1 MLLGMHQA
9 GHVGT
14 HERRAAATRRSALT
28 AAGLAVVGA
37 GVLGASA
44 CSPQKSP
51 QPSSPRLPDN
61 ALITLGVAAG
71 PPPTPSRV
79 GISSVLKIGRD
90 LYVIDCGLGSLNAF
104 TNAGLQFDD
113 LKAMFITHL
122 HTDHIVDYYNFF
134 LSGGF
139 LPHPVER
146 RSWSMVRA
154 QLGVCRQVKSATRIQ
169 PPSTPP
175 TRHRALPRP
184 PKRCIE
190 RSLTPAT
197 SSSATTALT
206 TLRTWLKSRRS
217 GYHQDRT
224 TATERQR

>member
-113 LKAMFITHL
+113 LDRRT
-122 HTDHIVDYYNFF
+122 
-134 LSGGF
+134 
-139 LPHPVER
+139 VE
-146 RSWSMVRA
+146 
-154 QLGVCRQVKSATRIQ
+154 L
-169 PPSTPP
+169 
-175 TRHRALPRP
+175 
-184 PKRCIE
+184 
-190 RSLTPAT
+190 
-197 SSSATTALT
+197 
-206 TLRTWLKSRRS
+206 
-217 GYHQDRT
+217 
-224 TATERQR
+224 

>member
-139 LPHPVER
+139 LAPPGRAPVL
-146 RSWSMVRA
+146 VYGPGPA
-154 QLGVCRQVKSATRIQ
+154 GGL
-169 PPSTPP
+169 PPSEVGNPN
-175 TRHRALPRP
+175 
-184 PKRCIE
+184 
-190 RSLTPAT
+190 PAT
-197 SSSATTALT
+197 VNPANPTPGLDRGHRSAASSVRLHQQHLHPR
-206 TLRTWLKSRRS
+206 LR
-217 GYHQDRT
+217 H
-224 TATERQR
+224 